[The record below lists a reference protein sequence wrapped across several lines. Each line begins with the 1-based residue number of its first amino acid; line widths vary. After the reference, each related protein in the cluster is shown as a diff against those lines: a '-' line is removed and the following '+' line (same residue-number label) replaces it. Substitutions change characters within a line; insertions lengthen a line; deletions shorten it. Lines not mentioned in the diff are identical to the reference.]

1 MRLARGEAMRGGA
14 GRDLER
20 TVVVRG
26 AEQARF
32 TSALRAGV
40 LRRAVS
46 PRGTAQKRGALA
58 AAQRY
63 AGSAAG
69 RRGVRTSLSWVGA
82 QCGVR
87 SVASSATLAGGLGQ
101 CRVNQ
106 RSSTNAR
113 VVVFGAR
120 GKALSSLSSLG
131 ANPSIERTASSKL
144 ESAAHVER

>member
-1 MRLARGEAMRGGA
+1 MRGAA
-14 GRDLER
+14 GCDFER

-69 RRGVRTSLSWVGA
+69 RRGVRTSLSWVCA
-82 QCGVR
+82 RCGVR
-87 SVASSATLAGGLGQ
+87 RVASPGALAG
-101 CRVNQ
+101 
-106 RSSTNAR
+106 
-113 VVVFGAR
+113 
-120 GKALSSLSSLG
+120 SLSVCAGWAVKGRAPTHERSFSLPCARPYALRAAWG
-131 ANPSIERTASSKL
+131 LTRPSSGQPQAAL
-144 ESAAHVER
+144 ESAAHVDR